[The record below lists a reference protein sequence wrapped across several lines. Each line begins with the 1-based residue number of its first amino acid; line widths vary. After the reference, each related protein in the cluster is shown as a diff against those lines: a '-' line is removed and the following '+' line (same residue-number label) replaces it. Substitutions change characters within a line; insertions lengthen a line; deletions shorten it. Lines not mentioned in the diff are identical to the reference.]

1 MCLPRGA
8 GLSIL
13 GVLLD
18 MLVVRDRELDDF
30 VLELFDGV
38 FQGEFSPPAGLRALT
53 RQTSTV
59 VNGSKTTSQLSPSDL
74 CAKSSRS
81 GVHPACVLRPL
92 QVLRR

>member
-1 MCLPRGA
+1 MRLPRRA
-8 GLSIL
+8 GFSIL

-38 FQGEFSPPAGLRALT
+38 CQSEFSPPAGLRALA
-53 RQTSTV
+53 RLTSAMM
-59 VNGSKTTSQLSPSDL
+59 NGSKTTSQLSPSDL